1 MMTTEEQIIAV
12 AEFNGWKREA
22 FGAERWLSP
31 CGNWVRIEQLPAYD
45 KDLNAIH
52 GALMALSDNKRDLV
66 NLKLMEITAGHFDHS
81 EIHDIDAAINA
92 EAPQRLEALC
102 RTLWPER
109 WKE

>member
-12 AEFNGWKREA
+12 AEWRGLKWEHHNNFPE
-22 FGAERWLSP
+22 L
-31 CGNWVRIEQLPAYD
+31 LPAYD

-52 GALMALSDNKRDLV
+52 EVEDALGADNQILYAIRLKEVLGLNQARHWKHVEFDL
-66 NLKLMEITAGHFDHS
+66 LHAS
-81 EIHDIDAAINA
+81 
-92 EAPQRLEALC
+92 APQRLEALC